1 MVWLTSLFG
10 LAGWQRHGQ
19 VSGQRRVIGDIREQK
34 VSQVA
39 DIDAREENV
48 YRRPPTYLI
57 LASKIVRPSTIYQ
70 VHLPVCLFVCLF
82 VFVCLSVCLFV
93 CLSVCLFVRL
103 SVCLYIYLSI
113 NQSIYKSIYLSR

>member
-39 DIDAREENV
+39 DIDQREENV

-57 LASKIVRPSTIYQ
+57 VASRIVRPSTIYQ
-70 VHLPVCLFVCLF
+70 VCWFLAGLG
-82 VFVCLSVCLFV
+82 
-93 CLSVCLFVRL
+93 
-103 SVCLYIYLSI
+103 
-113 NQSIYKSIYLSR
+113 SRI